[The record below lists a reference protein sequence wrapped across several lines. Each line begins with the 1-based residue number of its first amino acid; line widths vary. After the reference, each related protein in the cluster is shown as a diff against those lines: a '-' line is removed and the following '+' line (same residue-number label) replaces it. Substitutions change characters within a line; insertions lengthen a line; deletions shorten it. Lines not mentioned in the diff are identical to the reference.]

1 MFSPKNPLLGISPA
15 EQTSVVSLLR
25 CALLRNTL
33 LEAARASLDSLET
46 EQMKQM
52 DCQIMV
58 PQLVGSGPQS
68 GL

>member
-15 EQTSVVSLLR
+15 EQTSVVNLLR

-33 LEAARASLDSLET
+33 LEAAGEAARASLDSLET

-52 DCQIMV
+52 DC
-58 PQLVGSGPQS
+58 
-68 GL
+68 